1 MALSD
6 SFVQELLNRIDVIGI
21 IDKRVQLKKRGANFI
36 ACCPFH
42 DEKTPSFTVSPSK
55 QFYHCFGCGAG
66 GNAIN
71 FLIEYEGLTFID
83 SITELANSIGLKVP
97 SEAPQKIEK
106 SNENSK
112 LEEVIKIASVF
123 YQKQLRE
130 SAKAI
135 SYLKSRGLTG
145 EIAKEFEI
153 GFAPE
158 GWQNLKIPFKKYED
172 EILVKAGLVVK
183 NDKGKYYDRFRN
195 RIIFPIY
202 SDKGKIIGFGGR
214 VINPKDTPKYYNSP
228 ETPLFQKSYEL
239 YGLLASRKFI
249 REKGYVLVVEGYMD
263 VVGLAQKG
271 IKNVVATLGTATTAF
286 HIKKLLRY
294 TEEIIFCFDGD
305 VAGRTAS
312 WRAMN
317 NALIS
322 VTDATQLKFLFLP
335 DGHDPDS
342 FVKENSS
349 KDFEMLVKQSTPLTE
364 YIIKYLTKN
373 NDLVTSEKKVK
384 FLNDIKPIFEQIN
397 ASKLLLLFKKRIAEM
412 INLEMNEI
420 DQILE
425 IKKIYI
431 KKSRTKLPNRLPMS
445 PTRRFCLLL
454 ILRPDLIKQ
463 EDSEYFTSDK
473 IDDNLVLAIIEMT
486 NSGPVNN
493 SAAIIH
499 FLASRFD
506 ADLIKQIQAQLA
518 TFDDKMEMQD
528 EVNALRTSIIKHHSS
543 VTNRSKLNEATK
555 KSLASLSE
563 EERKFL
569 KNIGK
574 L

>member
-1 MALSD
+1 MIPE
-6 SFVQELLNRIDVIGI
+6 SFIQELLNRIDVVDV
-21 IDKRVQLKKRGANFI
+21 IDKRVTLKKAGANYL

-42 DEKTPSFTVSPSK
+42 QEKTPSFTVSPSK
-55 QFYHCFGCGAG
+55 QFYHCFGCGEHG
-66 GNAIN
+66 SAIS
-71 FLIEYEGLTFID
+71 FLIEYEGLTFVD
-83 SITELANSIGLKVP
+83 AITELANSIGLKVP
-97 SEAPQKIEK
+97 NDAPQKIEK
-106 SNENSK
+106 STEYSN
-112 LEEVIKIASVF
+112 LEEVIKIASIF

-130 SAKAI
+130 SPKAI
-135 SYLKSRGLTG
+135 NYLKSRGLTG
-145 EIAKEFEI
+145 EIAKEFSI
-153 GFAPE
+153 GYAPE
-158 GWQNLKIPFKKYED
+158 GWQNLQIPFKKYED
-172 EILVKAGLVVK
+172 KILVKAGLVVK
-183 NDKGKYYDRFRN
+183 NEKGKYYDRFRN

-202 SDKGKIIGFGGR
+202 SDKGKVIGFGGR
-214 VINPKDTPKYYNSP
+214 VIDSEGTPKYYNSP

-239 YGLLASRKFI
+239 YGLLASRKAI
-249 REKGYVLVVEGYMD
+249 REKAYVLVVEGYMD
-263 VVGLAQKG
+263 VVGLAQNG

-286 HIKKLLRY
+286 HIKKLMRY
-294 TEEIIFCFDGD
+294 TQEIIFCFDGD
-305 VAGRTAS
+305 NAGRAAA

-317 NALIS
+317 NSLIS
-322 VTDATQLKFLFLP
+322 VTDAIQLKFLFLP

-342 FVKENSS
+342 FVRQNST
-349 KDFEMLVKQSTPLTE
+349 KDFELLVKQSTPLTE

-384 FLNDIKPIFEQIN
+384 FLNEIKPILKEMN
-397 ASKLLLLFKKRIAEM
+397 APKLLLLFKKRISEL
-412 INLEMNEI
+412 INLDIEEI

-425 IKKIYI
+425 LKKYI

-463 EDSEYFTSDK
+463 EDLEYFTSDN

-486 NSGPVNN
+486 NSGAVNN
-493 SAAIIH
+493 SAAIMH

-506 ADLIKQIQAQLA
+506 EELLKQIQAQLA
-518 TFDDKMEMQD
+518 TFDDEMEMQE
-528 EVNALRTSIIKHHSS
+528 EVNALRLSIIKRHSS
-543 VTNRSKLNEATK
+543 LANKSKLNEATK

>member
-1 MALSD
+1 MIPE
-6 SFVQELLNRIDVIGI
+6 SFIQELLNRIDVVDV
-21 IDKRVQLKKRGANFI
+21 IDKRVTLKKAGANYL

-42 DEKTPSFTVSPSK
+42 QEKTPSFTVSPSK
-55 QFYHCFGCGAG
+55 QFYHCFGCGEHG
-66 GNAIN
+66 SAIS
-71 FLIEYEGLTFID
+71 FLIEYEGLTFVD
-83 SITELANSIGLKVP
+83 AITELANSIGLKVP
-97 SEAPQKIEK
+97 NDAPQKIEK
-106 SNENSK
+106 STEYSN
-112 LEEVIKIASVF
+112 LEEVIKIASIF

-130 SAKAI
+130 SPKAI
-135 SYLKSRGLTG
+135 NYLKSRGLTG
-145 EIAKEFEI
+145 EIAKEFSI
-153 GFAPE
+153 GYAPE
-158 GWQNLKIPFKKYED
+158 GWQNLQIPFKKYED
-172 EILVKAGLVVK
+172 KILVKAGLVVK
-183 NDKGKYYDRFRN
+183 NEKGKYYDRFRN

-202 SDKGKIIGFGGR
+202 SDKGKVIGFGGR
-214 VINPKDTPKYYNSP
+214 VIDSEDTPKYYNSP

-239 YGLLASRKFI
+239 YGLLASRKAI
-249 REKGYVLVVEGYMD
+249 REKAYVLVVEGYMD
-263 VVGLAQKG
+263 VVGLAQNG

-286 HIKKLLRY
+286 HIKKLMRY
-294 TEEIIFCFDGD
+294 TQEIIFCFDGD
-305 VAGRTAS
+305 NAGRAAA

-317 NALIS
+317 NSLIS
-322 VTDATQLKFLFLP
+322 VTDIIQLKFLFLP

-342 FVKENSS
+342 FVRQNST
-349 KDFEMLVKQSTPLTE
+349 KDFELLVKQSTPLTE

-384 FLNDIKPIFEQIN
+384 FLNEIRPILKEMN
-397 ASKLLLLFKKRIAEM
+397 APKLLLLFKKRISEL
-412 INLEMNEI
+412 INLDIEEI

-425 IKKIYI
+425 LKKYI

-463 EDSEYFTSDK
+463 EDLEYFTSDN

-486 NSGPVNN
+486 NSGAVNN
-493 SAAIIH
+493 SAAIMH

-506 ADLIKQIQAQLA
+506 EELLKQIQAQLE
-518 TFDDKMEMQD
+518 TFDDKMEMQE
-528 EVNALRTSIIKHHSS
+528 EVNALRLSIIKRHSS
-543 VTNRSKLNEATK
+543 LANKSKLNEATK

>member
-1 MALSD
+1 MIPE
-6 SFVQELLNRIDVIGI
+6 SFIQELLNRIDVVDV
-21 IDKRVQLKKRGANFI
+21 IDKRVTLKKSGANYL

-42 DEKTPSFTVSPSK
+42 QEKTPSFTVSPSK
-55 QFYHCFGCGAG
+55 QFYHCFGCGEHG
-66 GNAIN
+66 SAIS
-71 FLIEYEGLTFID
+71 FLIEYEGLTFVD
-83 SITELANSIGLKVP
+83 AITELANSIGLKVP
-97 SEAPQKIEK
+97 NDAPQKIEK
-106 SNENSK
+106 STEYSN
-112 LEEVIKIASVF
+112 LEEVIKIASIF

-130 SAKAI
+130 SPKAI
-135 SYLKSRGLTG
+135 NYLKSRGLTG
-145 EIAKEFEI
+145 EIAKEFSI
-153 GFAPE
+153 GYAPE
-158 GWQNLKIPFKKYED
+158 GWQNLQIPFKKYED
-172 EILVKAGLVVK
+172 KILVKAGLVVK
-183 NDKGKYYDRFRN
+183 NEKGKYYDRFRN

-202 SDKGKIIGFGGR
+202 SDKGKVIGFGGR
-214 VINPKDTPKYYNSP
+214 VIDSEDTPKYYNSP

-239 YGLLASRKFI
+239 YGLLASRKAI
-249 REKGYVLVVEGYMD
+249 REKAYVLVVEGYMD
-263 VVGLAQKG
+263 VVGLAQNG

-286 HIKKLLRY
+286 HIKKLMRY
-294 TEEIIFCFDGD
+294 TQEIIFCFDGD
-305 VAGRTAS
+305 NAGRAAA

-317 NALIS
+317 NSLIS
-322 VTDATQLKFLFLP
+322 VTDTIQLKFLFLP

-342 FVKENSS
+342 FVRQNST
-349 KDFEMLVKQSTPLTE
+349 KDFELLVKQSTPLTE

-373 NDLVTSEKKVK
+373 NDLVTSEKKIK
-384 FLNDIKPIFEQIN
+384 FLNEIRPILKEMN
-397 ASKLLLLFKKRIAEM
+397 TPKLLLLFKKRISEL
-412 INLEMNEI
+412 INLDIEEI

-425 IKKIYI
+425 LKKYI

-463 EDSEYFTSDK
+463 EDLEYFTSDN

-486 NSGPVNN
+486 NSGAVNN
-493 SAAIIH
+493 SAAIMH

-506 ADLIKQIQAQLA
+506 EELLKQIQAQLA
-518 TFDDKMEMQD
+518 TFDDEMEMQE
-528 EVNALRTSIIKHHSS
+528 EVNALRLSIIKRHSS
-543 VTNRSKLNEATK
+543 LANKSKLNEATK

>member
-1 MALSD
+1 MIPE
-6 SFVQELLNRIDVIGI
+6 SFIQELLNRIDVVDV
-21 IDKRVQLKKRGANFI
+21 IDKRVTLKKAGANYL

-42 DEKTPSFTVSPSK
+42 QEKTPSFTVSPSK
-55 QFYHCFGCGAG
+55 QFYHCFGCGEHG
-66 GNAIN
+66 SAIS
-71 FLIEYEGLTFID
+71 FLIEYEGLTFVD
-83 SITELANSIGLKVP
+83 AITELANSIGLKVP
-97 SEAPQKIEK
+97 NDAPQKIEK
-106 SNENSK
+106 STEYSN
-112 LEEVIKIASVF
+112 LEEVIKIASIF

-130 SAKAI
+130 SPKAI
-135 SYLKSRGLTG
+135 NYLKSRGLTG
-145 EIAKEFEI
+145 EIAKEFSI
-153 GFAPE
+153 GYAPE
-158 GWQNLKIPFKKYED
+158 GWQNLQIPFKKYED
-172 EILVKAGLVVK
+172 KILVKAGLVVK
-183 NDKGKYYDRFRN
+183 NEKGKYYDRFRN

-202 SDKGKIIGFGGR
+202 SDKGKVIGFGGR
-214 VINPKDTPKYYNSP
+214 VIDSEDTPKYYNSP

-239 YGLLASRKFI
+239 YGLLASRKAI
-249 REKGYVLVVEGYMD
+249 REKAYVLVVEGYMD
-263 VVGLAQKG
+263 VVGLAQNG

-286 HIKKLLRY
+286 HIKKLMRY
-294 TEEIIFCFDGD
+294 TQEIIFCFDGD
-305 VAGRTAS
+305 NAGRAAA

-317 NALIS
+317 NSLIS
-322 VTDATQLKFLFLP
+322 VTDIIQLKFLFLP

-342 FVKENSS
+342 FVRQNST
-349 KDFEMLVKQSTPLTE
+349 KDFELLVKQSTPLTE

-384 FLNDIKPIFEQIN
+384 FLNEIRPILKEMN
-397 ASKLLLLFKKRIAEM
+397 APKLLLLFKKRISEL
-412 INLEMNEI
+412 INLDIEEI

-425 IKKIYI
+425 LKKYI

-463 EDSEYFTSDK
+463 EDLEYFTSDN

-486 NSGPVNN
+486 NSGAVNN
-493 SAAIIH
+493 SAAIMH

-506 ADLIKQIQAQLA
+506 EELLKQIQAQLA
-518 TFDDKMEMQD
+518 TFDDEMEMQE
-528 EVNALRTSIIKHHSS
+528 EVNALRLSIIKRHSS
-543 VTNRSKLNEATK
+543 LANKSKLNEATK

>member
-1 MALSD
+1 MALPD
-6 SFVQELLNRIDVIGI
+6 SFAQELLNRIDVVDI
-21 IDKRVQLKKRGANFI
+21 IDKRVQLKKRGSNFI

-55 QFYHCFGCGAG
+55 QFYHCFGCSASGD
-66 GNAIN
+66 AIQ

-83 SITELANSIGLKVP
+83 SITELANSIGLTVP
-97 SEAPQKIEK
+97 NEAPQKIEK
-106 SNENSK
+106 SNENAK
-112 LEEVIKIASVF
+112 LEEVIKIASIF

-183 NDKGKYYDRFRN
+183 NDKGKYYDRFRE

-202 SDKGKIIGFGGR
+202 NDKGKIIGFGGR
-214 VINPKDTPKYYNSP
+214 VINPEDTPKYYNSP

-239 YGLLASRKFI
+239 YGLLASRKSI

-294 TEEIIFCFDGD
+294 TEQIIFCFDGD
-305 VAGRTAS
+305 DAGRTAS

-335 DGHDPDS
+335 DGYDPDS

-349 KDFEMLVKQSTPLTE
+349 KDFEMLAKNATPLTE
-364 YIIKYLTKN
+364 YIIKYLTKD
-373 NDLVTSEKKVK
+373 NDLVNSEEKVK

-412 INLEMNEI
+412 INLDMNEI

-425 IKKIYI
+425 IKKNYI
-431 KKSRTKLPNRLPMS
+431 KESGRKVPNRLPIS
-445 PTRRFCLLL
+445 PIRKFCLLL

-463 EDSEYFTSDK
+463 EDSRYFTSDK
-473 IDDNLVLAIIEMT
+473 IDDKLVLAIIEMT
-486 NSGPVNN
+486 NKGGQNN

-506 ADLIKQIQAQLA
+506 ADLIKQIHTQLT
-518 TFDDKMEMQD
+518 TFDDEMEMQD
-528 EVNALRTSIIKHHSS
+528 EVNALRKSIIKRHYLA
-543 VTNRSKLNEATK
+543 TNKSKLNEATN

-563 EERKFL
+563 EEREFL
-569 KNIGK
+569 KNVGK

>member
-1 MALSD
+1 MIPE
-6 SFVQELLNRIDVIGI
+6 SFIQELLNRIDVVDV
-21 IDKRVQLKKRGANFI
+21 IDKRVTLKKAGANYL

-42 DEKTPSFTVSPSK
+42 QEKTPSFTVSPSK
-55 QFYHCFGCGAG
+55 QFYHCFGCGEHG
-66 GNAIN
+66 SAIS
-71 FLIEYEGLTFID
+71 FLIEYEGLTFVD
-83 SITELANSIGLKVP
+83 AITELANSIGLKVP
-97 SEAPQKIEK
+97 NDAPQKIEK
-106 SNENSK
+106 STEYSN
-112 LEEVIKIASVF
+112 LEEVIKIASIF

-130 SAKAI
+130 SPKAI
-135 SYLKSRGLTG
+135 NYLKSRGLTG
-145 EIAKEFEI
+145 EIAKEFSI
-153 GFAPE
+153 GYAPE
-158 GWQNLKIPFKKYED
+158 GWQNLQIPFKKYED
-172 EILVKAGLVVK
+172 KILVKAGLVVK
-183 NDKGKYYDRFRN
+183 NEKGKYYDRFRN

-202 SDKGKIIGFGGR
+202 SDKGKVIGFGGR
-214 VINPKDTPKYYNSP
+214 VIDSEGTPKYYNSP

-239 YGLLASRKFI
+239 YGLLASRKAI
-249 REKGYVLVVEGYMD
+249 REKAYVLVVEGYMD
-263 VVGLAQKG
+263 VVGLAQNG

-286 HIKKLLRY
+286 HIKKLMRY
-294 TEEIIFCFDGD
+294 TQEIIFCFDGD
-305 VAGRTAS
+305 NAGRAAA

-317 NALIS
+317 NSLIS
-322 VTDATQLKFLFLP
+322 VTDTIQLKFLFLP

-342 FVKENSS
+342 FVRQNST
-349 KDFEMLVKQSTPLTE
+349 KDFELLVKQSTPLTE

-384 FLNDIKPIFEQIN
+384 FLNEIKPILKEMN
-397 ASKLLLLFKKRIAEM
+397 APKLLLLFKKRISEL
-412 INLEMNEI
+412 INLDIEEI

-425 IKKIYI
+425 LKKYI

-463 EDSEYFTSDK
+463 EDLEYFTSDN

-486 NSGPVNN
+486 NSGAVNN
-493 SAAIIH
+493 SAAIMH

-506 ADLIKQIQAQLA
+506 EELLKQIQAQLA
-518 TFDDKMEMQD
+518 TFDDEMEMQE
-528 EVNALRTSIIKHHSS
+528 EVNALRLSIIKRHSS
-543 VTNRSKLNEATK
+543 LANKSKLNEATK